1 MTHRLVIRPRAVLD
15 VAGFFGQIAAN
26 RPAAALRFYDAFE
39 VALKLIDQMPDAG
52 GRLLL
57 EELAQYD
64 WRYVRPKGFRKYLIF
79 YQITATTLEVVRV
92 LHSSR
97 DLTAALRDV

>member
-1 MTHRLVIRPRAVLD
+1 MTRRLVIRPRAVLD
-15 VAGFFGQIAAN
+15 VAGIFGQIAAE
-26 RPAAALRFYDAFE
+26 RPSAALRFYDAYE
-39 VALKLIDQMPDAG
+39 TALKLISQMPNAG

-79 YQITATTLEVVRV
+79 YQITATTVEVVRV

-97 DLTAALRDV
+97 DLIAPLRDV